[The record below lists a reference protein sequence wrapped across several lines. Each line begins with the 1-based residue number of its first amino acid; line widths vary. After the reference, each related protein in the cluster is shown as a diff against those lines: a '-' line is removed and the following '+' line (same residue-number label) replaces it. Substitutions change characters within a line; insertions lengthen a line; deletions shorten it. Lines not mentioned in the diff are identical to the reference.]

1 MASDNNVNS
10 VISQGIAIKHI
21 YNPKKQD
28 LELQQHFSVQ
38 HTEIEK
44 QKEKSKIKKT
54 EEDHQVEN
62 NNDEQKESKNKKK
75 DGQPKKHTQK
85 TQDNNLSL
93 EGNFIDIKV

>member
-1 MASDNNVNS
+1 MASDTNVNS

-28 LELQQHFSVQ
+28 LELQQHFNVQ

-44 QKEKSKIKKT
+44 QKEKTKIKKT
-54 EEDHQVEN
+54 AEDNRVEN
-62 NNDEQKESKNKKK
+62 KKDEHKESKNRKK
-75 DGQPKKHTQK
+75 DRQAKKHKQEL
-85 TQDNNLSL
+85 QDNNLSP